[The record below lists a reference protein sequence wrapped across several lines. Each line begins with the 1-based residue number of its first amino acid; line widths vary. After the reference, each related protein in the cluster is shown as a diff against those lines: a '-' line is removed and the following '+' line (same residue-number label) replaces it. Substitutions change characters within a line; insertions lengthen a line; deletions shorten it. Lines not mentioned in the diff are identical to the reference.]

1 MLSYAVCGTG
11 AVSRARQRHNI
22 RAGGVRSIIAE
33 GLYAVELITS
43 TEGVVVVAGYSQWS
57 KGESAVEDRK
67 GEHTTSSTESSKYWF
82 VLKSLSGFV

>member
-57 KGESAVEDRK
+57 KGESAVEDRIDAEK
-67 GEHTTSSTESSKYWF
+67 GQSILHPQQKVPSTG
-82 VLKSLSGFV
+82 LS